1 MQEALQVRLQEADLR
16 LPSKPPA
23 KTTVVGAGAT
33 NGGGAGTR
41 MNVNVVN
48 HQQYGRE

>member
-23 KTTVVGAGAT
+23 KTTVVGAGGT
-33 NGGGAGTR
+33 NGGAGTR